1 MMMMMMIMMMILTS
15 TCRARKDGQ
24 PGRKGR
30 PAGHS
35 TGPEIGYKLPD
46 FELPEARGGR
56 VSYHADRGNA
66 PSVVLFFRSVIW

>member
-1 MMMMMMIMMMILTS
+1 MP
-15 TCRARKDGQ
+15 RARDERGFYAGAPVRH
-24 PGRKGR
+24 PGRTGL

>member
-1 MMMMMMIMMMILTS
+1 MPRERDELGFD
-15 TCRARKDGQ
+15 AGAPVGH
-24 PGRKGR
+24 PGRKGL

-35 TGPEIGYKLPD
+35 TGPEIGDKLPD